1 MVKNA
6 LVGAGGKKLDFIG
19 IKILYKLGNICKLLL
34 AIYDLIDMEAL
45 HKSFKRLGNSGL
57 TGVEVLCNLG
67 NICSLTIIEVLRIL
81 GDAWRLANNEV
92 FSISR
97 HIWLQSSRL
106 YQFYPESQK
115 IRFNYLLISRLEFI
129 SLYIITSSK
138 ILTVSML

>member
-81 GDAWRLANNEV
+81 GDA
-92 FSISR
+92 
-97 HIWLQSSRL
+97 
-106 YQFYPESQK
+106 
-115 IRFNYLLISRLEFI
+115 
-129 SLYIITSSK
+129 
-138 ILTVSML
+138 